1 MTGGYPAK
9 LGEID
14 TSVEKAIA
22 EDKTPGGVFWLE
34 HNGRIYKK
42 AYGHMSLEPEIIPA
56 RVDAIYDAASL
67 TKVVATTPSIM
78 LLIERG
84 EILLDAPVHQ
94 YLDNFKN
101 GGKDT
106 ITIRHL
112 MTHTSGLRPGIG
124 LTIEVDGER
133 VPWEGY
139 DTAITM
145 IRTQRF
151 EHRGR

>member
-1 MTGGYPAK
+1 MSKTNGSSVGAAFLLSCCLVLLFTACQLSQPDVFRPAK

-14 TSVEKAIA
+14 ASVEKAIGL
-22 EDKTPGGVFWLE
+22 DKTPGGVFWLE

-84 EILLDAPVHQ
+84 EILLDAPVLSLIH
-94 YLDNFKN
+94 
-101 GGKDT
+101 
-106 ITIRHL
+106 I
-112 MTHTSGLRPGIG
+112 
-124 LTIEVDGER
+124 
-133 VPWEGY
+133 
-139 DTAITM
+139 
-145 IRTQRF
+145 
-151 EHRGR
+151 